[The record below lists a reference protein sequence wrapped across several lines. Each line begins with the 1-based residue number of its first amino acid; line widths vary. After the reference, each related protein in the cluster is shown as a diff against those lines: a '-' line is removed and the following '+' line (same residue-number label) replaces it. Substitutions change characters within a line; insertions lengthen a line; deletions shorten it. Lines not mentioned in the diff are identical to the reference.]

1 MVDPNPARGMPAA
14 LQRYW
19 LAGKGAAKIRWHM
32 PHDFDRC
39 VRNLRKYFPKNPEG
53 LCNILHQKAVG
64 APPGKG
70 HGHSLTASMVTSD
83 DPKYLIAAQALIDK
97 QPELGRYTW
106 ASPMAPIGL
115 PTGEPRRIR
124 VFEPNSL
131 TTRTMPRPLDWRKE
145 QAQGHTG
152 GITVGRMLGFGVGP
166 DHAGQ
171 DWAYSWGDFLNE
183 DIVPEAKRARYLVTM
198 GVAGPSLDPGGTVHV
213 GINPETG
220 VEHYNQFVVGGS
232 TLVSIP
238 AYADLGMRVFDG
250 DQDWDDED
258 MPWSMEDDED
268 CGCGEAKAMVASIN
282 PNGWKGKP
290 LAVREAVFDND
301 DAVKKIT
308 AWANGDANKM
318 REAFLYHDDRGNPL
332 DPTSYRLP
340 IGDII
345 NGKLTLVFHAIYAAA
360 ALISG
365 AHGGLPN
372 VAEKDIE
379 GARNVISEIYAIMAR
394 EFGDN
399 NIRAPWDR
407 SGAPGV
413 QLSMDSYAAAEPY
426 GDVSYADPGYRD
438 SKKRYPIDTPE
449 HIRAAWSYI
458 NQQQNAGQYTPD
470 QLKQIKARIVAAA
483 KKAGVQISEDSMS
496 MTYPVNPPKSWFD
509 NPQLAGKTKLTV
521 TDEGHVFGHLAAWNE
536 CHRDVTNRECVMA
549 PRSRNG
555 YEPFHLGTVVTA
567 EGDALNVG
575 KIIMD
580 TRHAAIN
587 LGYTA
592 TAIHYDN
599 TGDEVAVIRC
609 GEDDFGIWFSG
620 SVVPEATPQK
630 VAKLR
635 RSPLS
640 GDWRRERGALEL
652 TAALAVNAPAFPIY
666 SMDNDEVQALTAA
679 GSVWFSDFDTVPYE
693 PPPTGIV
700 MNAIRR
706 EVELHFAAT
715 KEEEA
720 SKQDSNRDELAAR
733 LKDLEEDEE
742 IYAQRQRAERLQ
754 HMFSMDAGPLPGAAP
769 APAPGAAAPVLAGP
783 AVPGQPAPAP
793 PGGAA
798 DPATAGAGGESA
810 TDAAGMDVDAWN
822 IAAQASARYRV
833 VRDLRDKSAESA
845 DAANPA
851 TPDTPAPAGPPP
863 TAPPTY

>member
-1 MVDPNPARGMPAA
+1 MVDPNPARGMPLQ

-39 VRNLRKYFPKNPEG
+39 VRNLRKYFPKNPQG

-70 HGHSLTASMVTSD
+70 HGHSLTAAMVATD
-83 DPKYLIAAQALIDK
+83 NPKYLIAAQQLIDK

-115 PTGEPRRIR
+115 PTGEPRRVRI
-124 VFEPNSL
+124 FEPNSL
-131 TTRTMPRPLDWRKE
+131 EHRTLPMPLDWRP
-145 QAQGHTG
+145 QQTTGHMG
-152 GITVGRMLGFGVGP
+152 GLTVGRILGFGVGP
-166 DHAGQ
+166 DHEGQ
-171 DWAYSWGDFLNE
+171 DWAWTWGDWLDE
-183 DIVPEAKRARYLVTM
+183 KIVPEAERARYLVVQ
-198 GVAGPSLDPGGTVHV
+198 GVAGPSFDPGGPLTVAV
-213 GINPETG
+213 NPENG
-220 VEHYNQFVVGGS
+220 HEHYQKFTVGGA

-238 AYADLGMRVFDG
+238 AYANLGMHVFDG
-250 DQDWDDED
+250 DADWPDDDD
-258 MPWSMEDDED
+258 MPWMMDDDED
-268 CGCGEAKAMVASIN
+268 CGCSEAKAITASIN

-290 LAVREAVFDND
+290 LAVRETVFDND
-301 DAVKKIT
+301 DAVKRIT

-332 DPTSYRLP
+332 DPTSYRMP

-345 NGKLTLVFHAIYAAA
+345 NGKLTLIFHAIYAAA
-360 ALISG
+360 ALLSG

-372 VAEKDIE
+372 VPEKDIE
-379 GARNVISEIYAIMAR
+379 GARNVISEIYSIMAR
-394 EFGDN
+394 EFADN

-407 SGAPGV
+407 SGQPGV
-413 QLSMDSYAAAEPY
+413 QLAMDQYAATEPY
-426 GDVSYADPGYRD
+426 GDVKYADPGYRD
-438 SKKRYPIDTPE
+438 NKKRYPIDTPE

-458 NQQQNAGQYTPD
+458 NQGQNAGEYTPE
-470 QLKQIKARIVAAA
+470 QLSQIKARIVAAA
-483 KKAGVQISEDSMS
+483 KKAGIQISEDSMS
-496 MTYPVNPPKSWFD
+496 MTPYPLNPPKSWFED
-509 NPQLAGKTKLTV
+509 PQLSGKTKLTV

-549 PRSRNG
+549 PRSRHG

-567 EGDALNVG
+567 EGDTLNVG

-599 TGDEVAVIRC
+599 TGDEIAVIRC

-620 SVVPEATPQK
+620 AIVPEATPQK

-666 SMDNDEVQALTAA
+666 SMDDDEVVALTAA
-679 GSVWFSDFDTVPYE
+679 GSVWFSDMDTATYT
-693 PPPTGIV
+693 PPPTGII
-700 MNAIRR
+700 MNAIKR
-706 EVELHFAAT
+706 EVDAYFAT
-715 KEEEA
+715 QVEEEP
-720 SKQDSNRDELAAR
+720 KTDRDELAAR
-733 LKDLEEDEE
+733 LRDLEEDEE
-742 IYAQRQRAERLQ
+742 IYAQRERTERLK
-754 HMFSMDAGPLPGAAP
+754 HMFSMDPGPAPAPGAAP
-769 APAPGAAAPVLAGP
+769 APAAAPAAPVPAGAGAPAPVLAGP
-783 AVPGQPAPAP
+783 APAGEQAP
-793 PGGAA
+793 
-798 DPATAGAGGESA
+798 GGESA

-833 VRDLRDKSAESA
+833 VRDLRDKSESP

-851 TPDTPAPAGPPP
+851 TPNTPAPTTPAPA
-863 TAPPTY
+863 APPTY

>member
-39 VRNLRKYFPKNPEG
+39 VRNLRKYFPKNPQG

-83 DPKYLIAAQALIDK
+83 DPRYLVAAQALIDK
-97 QPELGRYTW
+97 QPELGQYTW

-124 VFEPNSL
+124 VFEPGSL
-131 TTRTMPRPLDWRKE
+131 SHRVMPRPLDWRKE

-166 DHAGQ
+166 DHTGR

-183 DIVPEAKRARYLVTM
+183 DIVPEAKRARYLVEM
-198 GVAGPSLDPGGTVHV
+198 GVAGPSLDPGGRVEV
-213 GINPETG
+213 SINPENGT
-220 VEHYNQFVVGGS
+220 EHYNQFVIGGS

-238 AYADLGMRVFDG
+238 AYADLGMHVFDG
-250 DQDWDDED
+250 DADWPDDDD
-258 MPWSMEDDED
+258 MPWAMEGDED
-268 CGCGEAKAMVASIN
+268 CGCGEATAITASIN
-282 PNGWKGKP
+282 QNGWKGKP
-290 LAVREAVFDND
+290 LAVRETVFDND
-301 DAVKKIT
+301 DAVKRIT

-332 DPTSYRLP
+332 DPTSYRMP

-345 NGKLTLVFHAIYAAA
+345 NGKLTLIFHAIYADA
-360 ALISG
+360 ALLSG

-372 VAEKDIE
+372 VPDKDIE

-483 KKAGVQISEDSMS
+483 KKAGIQISEDSMS
-496 MTYPVNPPKSWFD
+496 MTYPLNPPSSWFED
-509 NPQLAGKTKLTV
+509 PQLSGKTKLTV

-549 PRSRNG
+549 PRTRNG
-555 YEPFHLGTVVTA
+555 YDPFHLGTVVTA
-567 EGDALNVG
+567 EGSTLNVG

-609 GEDDFGIWFSG
+609 GEDAFGIWFSG
-620 SVVPEATPQK
+620 AIVPEATPQK

-679 GSVWFSDFDTVPYE
+679 GSVWFSDMETVPYQ

-700 MNAIRR
+700 MDAIKR
-706 EVELHFAAT
+706 EVALHFAAA
-715 KEEEA
+715 EENP
-720 SKQDSNRDELAAR
+720 KPDTNRDELAAR

-754 HMFSMDAGPLPGAAP
+754 HMFSMDMGPVPGAAP
-769 APAPGAAAPVLAGP
+769 APAAGAPASAPAA
-783 AVPGQPAPAP
+783 PAPAP
-793 PGGAA
+793 ANGAPVDPVPGGA
-798 DPATAGAGGESA
+798 PGESA

>member
-1 MVDPNPARGMPAA
+1 MVDPNPARGMPAQ

-19 LAGKGAAKIRWHM
+19 LGGKGAAKIRWGM
-32 PHDFDRC
+32 PKDFNRC
-39 VRNLRKYFPKNPEG
+39 VRNLRRHFPKNPEG
-53 LCNILHQKAVG
+53 LCNILHQKALG

-70 HGHSLTASMVTSD
+70 HGHSLTAAMVSTD

-97 QPELGRYTW
+97 QPELGQYTW
-106 ASPMAPIGL
+106 ASPMAPIGKI
-115 PTGEPRRIR
+115 TGEPRRKR
-124 VFEPNSL
+124 LFEPGSL

-152 GITVGRMLGFGVGP
+152 GMTVGRKLGFVVGP
-166 DHAGQ
+166 DPTGQ
-171 DWAYSWGDFLNE
+171 DWAWAWGDFLSE
-183 DIVPEAKRARYLVTM
+183 DIVPEAKRARYLVEM
-198 GVAGPSLDPGGTVHV
+198 GVAGPSLDPGGPVHV
-213 GINPETG
+213 TVNPETG
-220 VEHYNQFVVGGS
+220 VEHYTQFVVGGA

-238 AYADLGMRVFDG
+238 AYAELGMRVFDG
-250 DQDWDDED
+250 DQDWDDDDD
-258 MPWSMEDDED
+258 MPWSYDGDDDD
-268 CGCGEAKAMVASIN
+268 CGCGEQKALTASIN

-290 LAVREAVFDND
+290 LAVRETVFDND
-301 DAVKKIT
+301 DAVKRIT

-318 REAFLYHDDRGNPL
+318 REAFLYFNEQGNPL
-332 DPTSYRLP
+332 DPTMYRMP
-340 IGDII
+340 VGDII

-360 ALISG
+360 ALLSG

-372 VAEKDIE
+372 ISDKDQE

-394 EFGDN
+394 EFADN

-407 SGAPGV
+407 SGRPGV
-413 QLSMDSYAAAEPY
+413 QLSMSQEH
-426 GDVSYADPGYRD
+426 GM
-438 SKKRYPIDTPE
+438 YP
-449 HIRAAWSYI
+449 
-458 NQQQNAGQYTPD
+458 
-470 QLKQIKARIVAAA
+470 L
-483 KKAGVQISEDSMS
+483 
-496 MTYPVNPPKSWFD
+496 NPPKAWFED
-509 NPQLAGKTKLTV
+509 PQLSGKTKLTV

-549 PRSRNG
+549 PRSRHG

-567 EGDALNVG
+567 EGDTLNVG

-599 TGDEVAVIRC
+599 TGDEIAVIRC
-609 GEDDFGIWFSG
+609 GEDEFGIWFSG

-666 SMDNDEVQALTAA
+666 SMEDDEVTALTAA
-679 GSVWFSDFDTVPYE
+679 GSVWFSDYE
-693 PPPTGIV
+693 PTYTPPPTGII
-700 MNAIRR
+700 MNAIKR
-706 EVELHFAAT
+706 EVDAYFATLDDDQPQAD
-715 KEEEA
+715 
-720 SKQDSNRDELAAR
+720 QGRQDELAAR

-742 IYAQRQRAERLQ
+742 IYAQRERAERLR
-754 HMFSMDAGPLPGAAP
+754 HMFSMDAGPAP
-769 APAPGAAAPVLAGP
+769 APAAPAAPPTPAQPQVADP
-783 AVPGQPAPAP
+783 TAVPGAPAP
-793 PGGAA
+793 
-798 DPATAGAGGESA
+798 TEAGGQSA

-822 IAAQASARYRV
+822 IAAQASARFRV
-833 VRDLRDKSAESA
+833 VGDLRDKSASTP

-851 TPDTPAPAGPPP
+851 TPDTPPAPAPATQAPVLPAPPASP
-863 TAPPTY
+863 TA

>member
-1 MVDPNPARGMPAA
+1 MVDPNPARGMPAQ

-19 LAGKGAAKIRWHM
+19 LAGKGAAKIRWGM

-39 VRNLRKYFPKNPEG
+39 VRNLRKHFPKNPQG
-53 LCNILHQKAVG
+53 LCNILHQKALG

-83 DPKYLIAAQALIDK
+83 DPKYLIAAQQLIDR
-97 QPELGRYTW
+97 QPELGQYTW
-106 ASPMAPIGL
+106 ASPMAPISL

-124 VFEPNSL
+124 IFEPGSL
-131 TTRTMPRPLDWRKE
+131 SHRVMPRPLDWRKE

-166 DHAGQ
+166 DHTGK

-183 DIVPEAKRARYLVTM
+183 DIVPEAKRARYLVEM
-198 GVAGPSLDPGGTVHV
+198 GVAGPSLDPGGPVHV
-213 GINPETG
+213 VINPETG
-220 VEHYNQFVVGGS
+220 VEHYNQFVIGGA

-238 AYADLGMRVFDG
+238 AYANLGMHVFDG
-250 DQDWDDED
+250 DADWPDDED
-258 MPWSMEDDED
+258 MAWMDEED
-268 CGCGEAKAMVASIN
+268 CGCGEQKALVASIN

-290 LAVREAVFDND
+290 LAVRESVFDND
-301 DAVKKIT
+301 DAVKRIT

-318 REAFLYHDDRGNPL
+318 REAFLYFDERGNPL
-332 DPTSYRLP
+332 DPTAYRMP
-340 IGDII
+340 IGDIV

-372 VAEKDIE
+372 VPEKDLE

-407 SGAPGV
+407 SGQPGV
-413 QLSMDSYAAAEPY
+413 QLSMSQEH
-426 GDVSYADPGYRD
+426 GM
-438 SKKRYPIDTPE
+438 YP
-449 HIRAAWSYI
+449 
-458 NQQQNAGQYTPD
+458 
-470 QLKQIKARIVAAA
+470 L
-483 KKAGVQISEDSMS
+483 
-496 MTYPVNPPKSWFD
+496 NPPKTWFE
-509 NPQLAGKTKLTV
+509 NPQLSGKTKLTV

-555 YEPFHLGTVVTA
+555 YEPFHLGTVLTA
-567 EGDALNVG
+567 EGDTVNVG

-587 LGYTA
+587 LGYAA

-599 TGDEVAVIRC
+599 TGDEIAVIRC

-620 SVVPEATPQK
+620 SIVPEATPQK

-666 SMDNDEVQALTAA
+666 SMEDDEVMALTAA
-679 GSVWFSDFDTVPYE
+679 GTVWISDYE
-693 PPPTGIV
+693 PTYVAPPTGII
-700 MNAIRR
+700 MNAIKR
-706 EVELHFAAT
+706 EVDAYFSALDEDPE
-715 KEEEA
+715 KD
-720 SKQDSNRDELAAR
+720 KDRDELAAR

-742 IYAQRQRAERLQ
+742 IYAQRERTERLK
-754 HMFSMDAGPLPGAAP
+754 HMFSMDPGPAPAPAAAPAPAPGAPAPVPGAPAP
-769 APAPGAAAPVLAGP
+769 APAPGAAAD
-783 AVPGQPAPAP
+783 AVP
-793 PGGAA
+793 
-798 DPATAGAGGESA
+798 AGAPGESA

-833 VRDLRDKSAESA
+833 VRDLRDKSESP

-851 TPDTPAPAGPPP
+851 TPNTPPAPAPAVQAPVLPAPP
-863 TAPPTY
+863 TA